1 MKIRETD
8 LSERQRVREPESPSH
23 YLVKIWP
30 KFGLPFFGQVSPW
43 NIFPSPLLSGQPTPF
58 MHFFSPRYQS
68 IYGHQVWCLTLWSC
82 GPAGS
87 GDKLKPLVA
96 TSGYDHQ
103 NLQDGDLPWTAPTHK
118 VTWQFNNLVLKDPVI
133 K

>member
-8 LSERQRVREPESPSH
+8 LSESQRVREPESPSH
-23 YLVKIWP
+23 HLVKIWP
-30 KFGLPFFGQVSPW
+30 KFGLLFFGQVSPW
-43 NIFPSPLLSGQPTPF
+43 NIFPSPFLSGQPTPF

-82 GPAGS
+82 GPARS

-96 TSGYDHQ
+96 TTVAMATKICRMVTYLEQ
-103 NLQDGDLPWTAPTHK
+103 LPPIKSHDSLI
-118 VTWQFNNLVLKDPVI
+118 TWSWKIQW
-133 K
+133 